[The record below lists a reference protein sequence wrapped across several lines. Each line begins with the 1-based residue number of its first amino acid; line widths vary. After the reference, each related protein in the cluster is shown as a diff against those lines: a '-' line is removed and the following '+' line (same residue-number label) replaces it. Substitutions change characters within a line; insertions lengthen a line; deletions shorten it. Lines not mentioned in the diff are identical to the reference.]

1 MKKDDFI
8 GQQFYWFTGEIEDI
22 DDPEGFNR
30 VRVRCHGYHPP
41 YKEFVSLPLF
51 GTKSI
56 TGVKTEDLPWA
67 TVLMPA
73 TSAGTPGV
81 GANHHLEEGSWVIGF
96 FRDGASAQDPVVIGS
111 ITTSF
116 LGIPD
121 LHSSASITNKI
132 YRSKAGHLIELQNE
146 EGNESI
152 KVTHGKKGAYIEID
166 SDGVINISS
175 TTGAIN
181 VTTTESVNVTSSG
194 DDVIVASGVGKK
206 TKIV

>member
-1 MKKDDFI
+1 MREDDFI
-8 GQQFYWFTGEIEDI
+8 GQKFYWFSGEVQDI
-22 DDPEGFNR
+22 DDPEKWNR
-30 VRVRCHGYHPP
+30 VKVKCHGYHPEGIE
-41 YKEFVSLPLF
+41 KEH
-51 GTKSI
+51 
-56 TGVKTEDLPWA
+56 LPWA
-67 TVLMPA
+67 TVMMPT
-73 TSAGTPGV
+73 TSAGTHNV

-132 YRSKAGHLIELQNE
+132 YKSKAGHLIELENK
-146 EGNESI
+146 EGDEKI